1 VRALTLA
8 VGLSLLAVGLLGA
21 LASEFEKPE
30 HSTPLSEALRAPP
43 GSRVKVRGLLED
55 VRAVAGG
62 AALSSISDCA
72 GNRATVFF
80 AGGAPPNASW
90 RLAALDA
97 TLAVYRG
104 APELVV
110 DAPGHLAGLAESAVP
125 IGPDALEAAW
135 RSFLCRPVAVR
146 APIAWAHVSTS
157 DPRSVEVGL
166 VTEGQGLL
174 AVAHSDTYV
183 ELTVSPGA
191 LATFVGVVAA
201 AADGASPVIHVRL

>member
-1 VRALTLA
+1 VRALTFA

-21 LASEFEKPE
+21 LASEFSTKE
-30 HSTPLSEALRAPP
+30 HSTPLSEAVRAPP
-43 GSRVKVRGLLED
+43 GSRVMVRGLLED

-62 AALSSISDCA
+62 AALSSITDCA

-80 AGGAPPNASW
+80 AGGAPANASW

-97 TLAVYRG
+97 VVAVYRG

-110 DAPGHLAGLAESAVP
+110 GDPGHVGGAGESAVP
-125 IGPDALEAAW
+125 VAPDALEAGW

-146 APIAWAHVSTS
+146 GPIAWAHVSKA
-157 DPRSVEVGL
+157 DPRSIEVGL
-166 VTEGQGLL
+166 VTSGQGLL

-191 LATFVGVVAA
+191 VATFVGVVAA
-201 AADGASPVIHVRL
+201 APDGASPVIHVRL